1 MARANP
7 KISGNFP
14 EGENGFGALGVAAVV
29 SRNCPRRD
37 WPRGRL
43 PFRFFFEA
51 FVSILFVTTLALAAL
66 GASGCGGSSTGG
78 SSSAPSATAPRI
90 YHLQGT
96 IVSIDKAKQQ
106 IVVNHQAIPGLMAA
120 MTMGYPVAV
129 EAAPMLDKL
138 VPGDQITA
146 DVVVDDAGARLRNIV
161 VVKKAEGAT
170 AAPAALRISPAASSP
185 RGDSVPD
192 FSLNN
197 QDGKR
202 ISLRDS
208 RGKAL
213 VISFIYTRC
222 PLQDECPLTTHN
234 FAAIEKAL
242 AANPALYGETHLLSV
257 SFDPAYD
264 TPAILRS
271 YARGFGEDRFDH
283 WEFAALP
290 TSETREAVK
299 FFNIFLSEQQGQ
311 ISHST
316 CTAIIA
322 PDGTLYRLYSG
333 NDWKPDN
340 LLGDL
345 RNLLAPSG
353 SDIAQERNEA
363 APR

>member
-1 MARANP
+1 VG
-7 KISGNFP
+7 S
-14 EGENGFGALGVAAVV
+14 
-29 SRNCPRRD
+29 RD
-37 WPRGRL
+37 WPRARL
-43 PFRFFFEA
+43 PFRRSLKA
-51 FVSILFVTTLALAAL
+51 FVSVIFVATIVFAGL

-78 SSSAPSATAPRI
+78 STSVPSTTAPRI

-129 EAAPMLDKL
+129 EAAPMLDQL

-170 AAPAALRISPAASSP
+170 AAPAALGISPAAGSP
-185 RGDSVPD
+185 RGESVPD
-192 FSLNN
+192 LSLTN
-197 QDGKR
+197 QDGKP
-202 ISLRDS
+202 IGLRDY

-234 FAAIEKAL
+234 FAVVEKAL
-242 AANPALYGETHLLSV
+242 AANAALYGETHLLSV

-271 YARGFGEDRFDH
+271 YARGFGEERFDH

-290 TSETREAVK
+290 TAETRDAAK
-299 FFNIFLSEQQGQ
+299 FFDIFLSEQQGQ

-316 CTAIIA
+316 CTAVIA
-322 PDGTLYRLYSG
+322 PDGTLYRVYSG
-333 NDWKPDN
+333 NDWKPDS
-340 LLGDL
+340 
-345 RNLLAPSG
+345 LLAELRGLLEPSG
-353 SDIAQERNEA
+353 SDIAQERNETS
-363 APR
+363 PR

>member
-1 MARANP
+1 MACADP
-7 KISGNFP
+7 KVRGKFLA
-14 EGENGFGALGVAAVV
+14 GKNGFGASGVAVQAQA
-29 SRNCPRRD
+29 
-37 WPRGRL
+37 WL
-43 PFRFFFEA
+43 PFRRLLKA
-51 FVSILFVTTLALAAL
+51 FVSIIFVTTLAVAGL
-66 GASGCGGSSTGG
+66 GAGGCGGSSTG
-78 SSSAPSATAPRI
+78 SSSSVPSTTAPRI

-96 IVSIDKAKQQ
+96 IVSIDKAKRQ

-129 EAAPMLDKL
+129 EAAPMLDQL

-146 DVVVDDAGARLRNIV
+146 DVVVDDAGARLGNIV

-170 AAPAALRISPAASSP
+170 AAPTALRIGPAGGSPA
-185 RGDSVPD
+185 GESVPD
-192 FSLNN
+192 FSLTNE
-197 QDGKR
+197 DGKR
-202 ISLRDS
+202 ISLRDY

-234 FAAIEKAL
+234 FAVVEKAL
-242 AANPALYGETHLLSV
+242 AASPALYGATHLLSV

-264 TPAILRS
+264 TPAVMRS

-283 WEFAALP
+283 WEFATLP
-290 TSETREAVK
+290 TAETRDVAK

-322 PDGTLYRLYSG
+322 PDGALYRLYSG
-333 NDWKPDN
+333 NDWNPDS
-340 LLGDL
+340 LLADL
-345 RNLLAPSG
+345 RSLLTPGG
-353 SDIAQERNEA
+353 SDIAQEWNEA
-363 APR
+363 PPR